1 MVPATD
7 PSAAKTPP
15 VTSTTGPAGAYAP
28 SNGFPPMPMPSTFSH
43 ITDPRDAR
51 LNGRPRHQQVPAAL
65 VLALGLAVPT
75 ATQAGTP
82 AEELATFKLADPA
95 LVIELVAAEPDVISP
110 VAMTW
115 DAGGRLFVAEMRDY
129 PNARTGGTIRMLE
142 DRDHDGRYETSVV
155 FADGL
160 PFPNSV
166 VPWNGGVLV
175 TAAPDLWFLKDTDG
189 DGKADERRV
198 LFTGFGTGNQQLRV
212 NGLFWGIDGWVY
224 GANGR
229 SDGEIRRPGSEERW
243 SLRGRDFRFQPD
255 TGRFETLAGRCQF
268 GHARD
273 DWGNRFLSWN
283 TIPVR
288 HEVFP
293 DEVLARSRELGAA
306 GVLVDCLPPEDAGQ
320 VFPISPAPQ
329 VFNNESGAHFNA
341 LSGLHVYRGG
351 ALGPAYRGNAF
362 VGESLRNLA
371 HRRALVPDGPTFRA
385 ERTESGREFL
395 AGADP
400 WFHPVNF
407 ATGPDDAL
415 YVADF
420 YRQFVEHPDW
430 VARDTRD
437 KVTWTVG
444 AGSGRIWRI
453 RSKTAARTVRVPTA
467 LTDTKPAGWVRALES
482 ANSWQRDT
490 AARLLFER
498 RSTDSATRKS
508 LATIARKAKAPES
521 RAQAL
526 QLLAALD
533 STTTGPN
540 SSMAVLERAFAD
552 PDARVR
558 AVAVRT
564 VAARWPALHTLEPL
578 ARDPDERVRLEVAL
592 ALAHPVRDRKAADDD
607 NALAA
612 KIAQSTTNR
621 WVRLAAAA
629 AVRPGPAPWLAS
641 ALPTPPPGR
650 PVPVPRG
657 ADPDRQKVVDAY
669 QPALRLTPNR
679 SRGAATFGQLCAGC
693 HYMQGVGQR
702 VGPDLSGIATRPV
715 EVLLTDILDP
725 SRQVAPDYATYE
737 FILSGGESVTG
748 LLASESATR
757 VTVRHAGTPDE
768 SMARSQI
775 RETRATGRSL
785 MPDGLEQGLGPQD
798 LADLLGFLRE
808 PDVKLIPAQP

>member
-1 MVPATD
+1 MSK
-7 PSAAKTPP
+7 PSSRNHLTELRAPEPTGCRRRCRFAAMA
-15 VTSTTGPAGAYAP
+15 VALTG
-28 SNGFPPMPMPSTFSH
+28 
-43 ITDPRDAR
+43 
-51 LNGRPRHQQVPAAL
+51 L
-65 VLALGLAVPT
+65 VAVPI
-75 ATQAGTP
+75 ASAGTP
-82 AEELATFKLADPA
+82 GEELAGFKLADPG
-95 LVIELVAAEPDVISP
+95 LVIELVAAEPEVISP

-115 DAGGRLFVAEMRDY
+115 DAAGRLFVAEMRDY
-129 PNARTGGTIRMLE
+129 PNARTGGTIRRLE
-142 DRDHDGRYETSVV
+142 DRDRDGRYETATI

-166 VPWNGGVLV
+166 VPWNGGMLV

-198 LFTGFGTGNQQLRV
+198 LFTGFGTGNQQLRA
-212 NGLFWGIDGWVY
+212 NGLFWGIDGWIY

-229 SDGEIRRPGSEERW
+229 SDGEIRRPGSDERW
-243 SLRGRDFRFQPD
+243 SLRGRDFRFQPG

-288 HEVFP
+288 YEVFP
-293 DEVLARSRELGAA
+293 DEFLARSRELGAA
-306 GVLVDCLPPEDAGQ
+306 GVIVDCLPPGDAGE

-351 ALGPAYRGNAF
+351 GLGSAYRGNAF
-362 VGESLRNLA
+362 VGESLRNLV

-395 AGADP
+395 AGTDP

-415 YVADF
+415 YIADF

-437 KVTWTVG
+437 KVTWNIG

-453 RSKTAARTVRVPTA
+453 RSKSGARNVRPPAALSNTEA
-467 LTDTKPAGWVRALES
+467 SGWVRTLES
-482 ANSWQRDT
+482 PNSWQRDT

-498 RSTDSATRKS
+498 GSLDAATGKL
-508 LATIARKAKAPES
+508 LANLARKAKAPES
-521 RAQAL
+521 RALAL
-526 QLLAALD
+526 QLLAASD
-533 STTTGPN
+533 PTTTGP
-540 SSMAVLERAFAD
+540 SSSAAVLERAFAD
-552 PDARVR
+552 VDSRVR

-564 VAARWPALHTLEPL
+564 AAPRWPALKTLEPL
-578 ARDPDERVRLEVAL
+578 AHDPDERVRLEVAL
-592 ALAHPVRDRKAADDD
+592 ALAHPVRDRKAADADD
-607 NALAA
+607 ALATT
-612 KIAQSTTNR
+612 IAASTTNR
-621 WVRLAAAA
+621 WVLLAAAA
-629 AVRPGPAPWLAS
+629 AVRHGPAPWITS
-641 ALPTPPPGR
+641 ALPTPPPAR
-650 PVPVPRG
+650 PVPTPRG
-657 ADPDRQKVVDAY
+657 ADPDRQKVVDHY
-669 QPALRLTPNR
+669 RPALQLTADR
-679 SRGAATFGQLCAGC
+679 ARGAATFAKLCLGC

-702 VGPDLSGIATRPV
+702 VGPDLSGIATRPTD
-715 EVLLTDILDP
+715 VLLTDVLDP
-725 SRQVAPDYATYE
+725 SRQVTPDYATYE
-737 FILSGGESVTG
+737 FLLANGESVTG

-757 VTVRHAGTPDE
+757 VTVRHAGAPDE
-768 SMARSQI
+768 SLARSQI

-785 MPDGLEQGLGPQD
+785 MPDGLEQGLSQQD
-798 LADLLGFLRE
+798 LADLLGFLKE
-808 PDVKLIPAQP
+808 PDVKLIPRQP